1 MTGGQRSD
9 NLESFSFLFRSQKVV
24 SEPKLVAVANL
35 SRPSIGKVSL
45 ASAVEYLIAKLELVF
60 LQSVDVV
67 LELGQLRVESF
78 LLGSQ
83 GVLRERNS

>member
-1 MTGGQRSD
+1 MSSPQ
-9 NLESFSFLFRSQKVV
+9 
-24 SEPKLVAVANL
+24 LVTVANL
-35 SRPSIGKVSL
+35 SSASIGEVRL

-83 GVLRERNS
+83 GDLRERNS